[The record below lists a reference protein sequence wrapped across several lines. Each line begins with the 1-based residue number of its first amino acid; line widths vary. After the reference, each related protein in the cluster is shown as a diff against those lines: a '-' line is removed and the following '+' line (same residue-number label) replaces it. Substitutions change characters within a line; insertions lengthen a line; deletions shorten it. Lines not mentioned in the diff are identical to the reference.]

1 MVSDFC
7 KQVLEIEINR
17 PERENKNGCILQL
30 IEAHKERERDIRKCI
45 SETQHNVESLKQLNK
60 SSPDDVLL
68 YQKLR
73 KEQSKVCLM
82 SAAAILRFKM
92 FLS

>member
-1 MVSDFC
+1 M
-7 KQVLEIEINR
+7 
-17 PERENKNGCILQL
+17 QL

-60 SSPDDVLL
+60 SSPDDMIL

-82 SAAAILRFKM
+82 
-92 FLS
+92 

>member
-1 MVSDFC
+1 M
-7 KQVLEIEINR
+7 
-17 PERENKNGCILQL
+17 QL

-60 SSPDDVLL
+60 SSPDDMIL

-73 KEQSKVCLM
+73 KEQSKVSLM
-82 SAAAILRFKM
+82 SAAAILRLIMLF
-92 FLS
+92 S